1 MGEVSYKKT
10 PATFSNCF
18 MPLTILVVEDD
29 EGTRLSLQDYLELEG
44 YIVVTAEDGW
54 KALQIIN
61 QCQPQLVITDISM
74 PKIDGYAFLKSLRQQ
89 PTWRLLPVVFLTART
104 ATQSRVKGY
113 HTGCDA
119 YIEKPFELEEIGA
132 VVKNLLARS
141 QLIQTAWLQYQTFGE
156 PVPAVPTG
164 SSLPADALALADDFS
179 LTDREKSVLDL
190 LSEGMSNA
198 QIAATLFLSPRTI
211 EKYVTNLL
219 RKTDTSNRAELVRF
233 AMDHHLV
240 D

>member
-1 MGEVSYKKT
+1 
-10 PATFSNCF
+10 

-44 YIVVTAEDGW
+44 YSVVTAEDGW
-54 KALQIIN
+54 KALQVVN
-61 QCQPQLVITDISM
+61 QFQPQLVITDISM
-74 PKIDGYAFLKSLRQQ
+74 PRIDGYAFLKSLRQQ
-89 PTWRLLPVVFLTART
+89 PAWRLLPVIFLTART
-104 ATQSRVKGY
+104 ATRERVQGY
-113 HTGCDA
+113 QFGCDV
-119 YIEKPFELEEIGA
+119 YLEKPFELEEIAA

-141 QLIQTAWLQYQTFGE
+141 QLIQTAWMQYNTLPE
-156 PVPAVPTG
+156 PVPP
-164 SSLPADALALADDFS
+164 ALATAAVRAGVAEVAGDFS

-198 QIAATLFLSPRTI
+198 QIATTLFLSPRTI

>member
-1 MGEVSYKKT
+1 
-10 PATFSNCF
+10 
-18 MPLTILVVEDD
+18 MPLTILVVDDD
-29 EGTRLSLQDYLELEG
+29 EGIRLSLKDYLELEG
-44 YIVVTAEDGW
+44 YIVVMAEDGW
-54 KALQIIN
+54 KALDLIN

-74 PKIDGYAFLKSLRQQ
+74 PRIDGFAFLKSLRQQ
-89 PTWRLLPVVFLTART
+89 PAWRLLPVIFLTART
-104 ATQSRVKGY
+104 QTQARVQGY
-113 HTGCDA
+113 QSGCDV
-119 YIEKPFELEEIGA
+119 YLEKPFELPEIGA

-141 QLIQTAWLQYQTFGE
+141 QLIQTAWLQYQQVPK
-156 PVPAVPTG
+156 PVPAATPA
-164 SSLPADALALADDFS
+164 SSLQIPAPALGNHFS
-179 LTDREKSVLDL
+179 LTNREQSVLDL

-240 D
+240 E

>member
-1 MGEVSYKKT
+1 
-10 PATFSNCF
+10 
-18 MPLTILVVEDD
+18 MPLTILVVDDD
-29 EGTRLSLQDYLELEG
+29 EGIRLSLKDYLELEG
-44 YIVVTAEDGW
+44 YIVVTASDGW
-54 KALQIIN
+54 KALQVIDH
-61 QCQPQLVITDISM
+61 CQPQLLITDISM
-74 PKIDGYAFLKSLRQQ
+74 PRIDGYAFLKSLRQQ
-89 PTWRLLPVVFLTART
+89 PTWRLLPVILLTART
-104 ATQSRVKGY
+104 ATQSRVQGY
-113 HTGCDA
+113 QSGCDV

-141 QLIQTAWLQYQTFGE
+141 QLVQTALLQYQSLPV
-156 PVPAVPTG
+156 PVPAAMPQARIPLESQVPET
-164 SSLPADALALADDFS
+164 DFS
-179 LTDREKSVLDL
+179 LTEREKSVLDL

>member
-1 MGEVSYKKT
+1 
-10 PATFSNCF
+10 

-29 EGTRLSLQDYLELEG
+29 EGTRLSLQDFLELEG
-44 YIVVTAEDGW
+44 YIVVAAEDGW
-54 KALQIIN
+54 EALQVID

-74 PKIDGYAFLKSLRQQ
+74 PRIDGYAFLKSLRQQ
-89 PTWRLLPVVFLTART
+89 PQWRLLPVIFLTACRE
-104 ATQSRVKGY
+104 TQSRVQGY
-113 HTGCDA
+113 QVGCDV
-119 YIEKPFELEEIGA
+119 YIEKPFELDEIGA

-141 QLIQTAWLQYQTFGE
+141 QLIQTAWMQYQTMGT
-156 PVPAVPTG
+156 PVPAAP
-164 SSLPADALALADDFS
+164 SSYDIAPSLITPADDFT
-179 LTDREKSVLDL
+179 LTNREQSVLDL

-198 QIAATLFLSPRTI
+198 QIASTLFLSPRTI

-233 AMDHHLV
+233 AMDHQLV

>member
-1 MGEVSYKKT
+1 
-10 PATFSNCF
+10 
-18 MPLTILVVEDD
+18 MPLTILVVDDD
-29 EGTRLSLQDYLELEG
+29 EGIRLSLQDYLELEG
-44 YIVVTAEDGW
+44 YSVVTASDGW
-54 KALQIIN
+54 KALQVIN
-61 QCQPQLVITDISM
+61 ECQPQLLITDISM
-74 PKIDGYAFLKSLRQQ
+74 PRIDGYAFLKSLRQQ
-89 PTWRLLPVVFLTART
+89 PTWRLLPVILLTART
-104 ATQSRVKGY
+104 ATQSRVQGY
-113 HTGCDA
+113 QSGCDV
-119 YIEKPFELEEIGA
+119 YIEKPFELEEVGA

-141 QLIQTAWLQYQTFGE
+141 QLIQTALLQYQSLPV
-156 PVPAVPTG
+156 PVPAAVPAANIPLQSRELET
-164 SSLPADALALADDFS
+164 DFS
-179 LTDREKSVLDL
+179 LTEREKSVLDL

>member
-1 MGEVSYKKT
+1 
-10 PATFSNCF
+10 
-18 MPLTILVVEDD
+18 MPLTILVIDDD
-29 EGTRLSLQDYLELEG
+29 EGTRLSLKDYLELEG
-44 YIVVTAEDGW
+44 YIVATAEDGW
-54 KALQIIN
+54 KALELIN

-74 PKIDGYAFLKSLRQQ
+74 PRIDGFAFLKSLRQQ
-89 PTWRLLPVVFLTART
+89 PAWRLLPVVFLTGRT
-104 ATQSRVKGY
+104 ETKERVQGY
-113 HTGCDA
+113 QTGCDV
-119 YIEKPFELEEIGA
+119 YLEKPFELPEVGA

-141 QLIQTAWLQYQTFGE
+141 QLIQTAWLQYQRLPE
-156 PVPAVPTG
+156 PVPAAVPAP
-164 SSLPADALALADDFS
+164 SIQLEPPAPETDFS
-179 LTDREKSVLDL
+179 LTDREQSVLDL

-240 D
+240 E

>member
-1 MGEVSYKKT
+1 
-10 PATFSNCF
+10 

-54 KALQIIN
+54 TALNIVN
-61 QCQPQLVITDISM
+61 QCLPQLVITDISM
-74 PKIDGYAFLKSLRQQ
+74 PRIDGYAFLKSLRQQ
-89 PTWRLLPVVFLTART
+89 PQWRLLPVIFLTACT
-104 ATQSRVKGY
+104 ETQSRVQGY
-113 HTGCDA
+113 QVGCDV
-119 YIEKPFELEEIGA
+119 YMEKPFELEEMGA

-141 QLIQTAWLQYQTFGE
+141 QLIQTAWMQYQAMG
-156 PVPAVPTG
+156 PPA
-164 SSLPADALALADDFS
+164 PAAPSRRDLAPALVTTADNFA
-179 LTDREKSVLDL
+179 LTDREQSVLDL

>member
-1 MGEVSYKKT
+1 
-10 PATFSNCF
+10 

-29 EGTRLSLQDYLELEG
+29 EGTRLSLQDYLVLEG
-44 YIVVTAEDGW
+44 YSVVTAEDGW
-54 KALQIIN
+54 KALQMIS

-74 PKIDGYAFLKSLRQQ
+74 PRIDGYAFLKSLRQQ
-89 PTWRLLPVVFLTART
+89 PAWRLLPVIFLTART
-104 ATQSRVKGY
+104 ATQSRVEGY
-113 HTGCDA
+113 QIGCDV

-132 VVKNLLARS
+132 IVKNLLARS
-141 QLIQTAWLQYQTFGE
+141 QLIQTAWMQYQTLGK
-156 PVPAVPTG
+156 PPAVE
-164 SSLPADALALADDFS
+164 PADEGIRPGTLPTDDFS
-179 LTDREKSVLDL
+179 LTKREKSVLDL

-198 QIAATLFLSPRTI
+198 QIAATLYLSPRTI

-219 RKTDTSNRAELVRF
+219 RKTDTNNRAELVRF

>member
-1 MGEVSYKKT
+1 MTSRLLT
-10 PATFSNCF
+10 PWLTL

-29 EGTRLSLQDYLELEG
+29 EGTRLSLQDFLELEG

-54 KALQIIN
+54 KALNTIN

-74 PKIDGYAFLKSLRQQ
+74 PRIDGYAFLKSLRQQ
-89 PTWRLLPVVFLTART
+89 PQWRLLPVILLTART
-104 ATQSRVKGY
+104 ATQARVEGY
-113 HTGCDA
+113 QIGCDV

-141 QLIQTAWLQYQTFGE
+141 QLIQTAWMQYQTLAE
-156 PVPAVPTG
+156 PVPAAVVSP
-164 SSLPADALALADDFS
+164 SVRSVASLMADDFS

-219 RKTDTSNRAELVRF
+219 RKTDTNNRAELVRF

>member
-1 MGEVSYKKT
+1 
-10 PATFSNCF
+10 

-29 EGTRLSLQDYLELEG
+29 EGTRLSLQDYFELEG

-54 KALQIIN
+54 KALQTIK

-89 PTWRLLPVVFLTART
+89 PVWRLLPVIFLTART
-104 ATQSRVKGY
+104 ATQARVEGY
-113 HTGCDA
+113 QVGCDV

-141 QLIQTAWLQYQTFGE
+141 QLIQTAWMQYQTLPE
-156 PVPAVPTG
+156 PVPQAMPEPTIPTP
-164 SSLPADALALADDFS
+164 STATAENFS

-198 QIAATLFLSPRTI
+198 QIAATLYLSPRTI

-219 RKTDTSNRAELVRF
+219 RKTDTNNRAELLRF

>member
-1 MGEVSYKKT
+1 
-10 PATFSNCF
+10 
-18 MPLTILVVEDD
+18 MPLTILVVDD
-29 EGTRLSLQDYLELEG
+29 DSGTRLSLQDYLELEG
-44 YIVVTAEDGW
+44 YIVATAEDGW
-54 KALQIIN
+54 KALELIN

-74 PKIDGYAFLKSLRQQ
+74 PRIDGFAFLKSLRQQ
-89 PTWRLLPVVFLTART
+89 PTWRLLPVICLTAS
-104 ATQSRVKGY
+104 TQTEARVQGY
-113 HTGCDA
+113 QTGCDV
-119 YIEKPFELEEIGA
+119 YIEKPFELAEIGA

-141 QLIQTAWLQYQTFGE
+141 QLIQTAWLQYQRLPE
-156 PVPAVPTG
+156 PVPAAAVSPP
-164 SSLPADALALADDFS
+164 SLELEPPAIAEDFS
-179 LTDREKSVLDL
+179 LTEREQSVLDL

-240 D
+240 E

>member
-1 MGEVSYKKT
+1 
-10 PATFSNCF
+10 

-54 KALQIIN
+54 KALQLLD
-61 QCQPQLVITDISM
+61 QCLPQLVITDISM
-74 PKIDGYAFLKSLRQQ
+74 PRIDGYAFLKSLRQQ
-89 PTWRLLPVVFLTART
+89 PVWRLLPVILLTART
-104 ATQSRVKGY
+104 AIQERVQGYQS
-113 HTGCDA
+113 GCDV
-119 YIEKPFELEEIGA
+119 YLEKPFELEEVGA

-141 QLIQTAWLQYQTFGE
+141 QLVQTAWLQYQTAPE
-156 PVPAVPTG
+156 RVPAYTPGVG
-164 SSLPADALALADDFS
+164 SFRPLAEIDRAID

-198 QIAATLFLSPRTI
+198 QIASSLYLSPRTV

-219 RKTDTSNRAELVRF
+219 RKTDTNNRAELVRF

>member
-1 MGEVSYKKT
+1 
-10 PATFSNCF
+10 
-18 MPLTILVVEDD
+18 MPLTILVVDDD
-29 EGTRLSLQDYLELEG
+29 EGIRLSLKDYLELEG
-44 YIVVTAEDGW
+44 YIVVSASDGW
-54 KALQIIN
+54 KALQVIDH
-61 QCQPQLVITDISM
+61 CQPQLLITDISM
-74 PKIDGYAFLKSLRQQ
+74 PRIDGYAFLKSLRQQ
-89 PTWRLLPVVFLTART
+89 PTWRLLPVILLTART
-104 ATQSRVKGY
+104 ATQSRVQGY
-113 HTGCDA
+113 QSGCDV

-141 QLIQTAWLQYQTFGE
+141 QLVQTALLQYQSLPV
-156 PVPAVPTG
+156 PVPAAMPQARIPLESQVPETE
-164 SSLPADALALADDFS
+164 FS
-179 LTDREKSVLDL
+179 LTEREKSVLDL

>member
-1 MGEVSYKKT
+1 
-10 PATFSNCF
+10 
-18 MPLTILVVEDD
+18 MPLTILVVDDD
-29 EGTRLSLQDYLELEG
+29 EGIRLSLKDYLELEG
-44 YIVVTAEDGW
+44 YIVVTATDGW
-54 KALQIIN
+54 QALQVIN
-61 QCQPQLVITDISM
+61 ECQPQLLITDISM
-74 PKIDGYAFLKSLRQQ
+74 PRIDGYAFLKSLRQQ
-89 PTWRLLPVVFLTART
+89 PTWRLLPVILLTART
-104 ATQSRVKGY
+104 ATQSRVQGY
-113 HTGCDA
+113 QSGCDV
-119 YIEKPFELEEIGA
+119 YIEKPFELEEVGA

-141 QLIQTAWLQYQTFGE
+141 QLIQTALLQYQSLPV
-156 PVPAVPTG
+156 PVPAAM
-164 SSLPADALALADDFS
+164 PAASMPLQSREPETDFS
-179 LTDREKSVLDL
+179 LTEREKSVLDL

>member
-1 MGEVSYKKT
+1 
-10 PATFSNCF
+10 
-18 MPLTILVVEDD
+18 MPLTILVVDDD
-29 EGTRLSLQDYLELEG
+29 EGIRLSLKDYLELEG
-44 YIVVTAEDGW
+44 YIVVSASDGW
-54 KALQIIN
+54 KALQVIDH
-61 QCQPQLVITDISM
+61 CQPQLLITDISM
-74 PKIDGYAFLKSLRQQ
+74 PRIDGYAFLKSLRQQ
-89 PTWRLLPVVFLTART
+89 PTWRLLPVILLTART
-104 ATQSRVKGY
+104 ATQSRVQGY
-113 HTGCDA
+113 QSGCDV

-141 QLIQTAWLQYQTFGE
+141 QLVQTALLQYQSLPV
-156 PVPAVPTG
+156 PVPAAMPQARIPLESQVPET
-164 SSLPADALALADDFS
+164 DFS
-179 LTDREKSVLDL
+179 LTEREKSVLDL